1 MATYE
6 DLFGTNGAAAGGAG
20 RWMKWEANG
29 EVLLFQQTGE
39 PEQRPQTTKDGKV
52 KWLVRMVAGGKVQPM
67 GAGEFNP
74 DMVDGAWLPKEM
86 DIVIPGRVIGKKG
99 PDGKKVEDFQ
109 PFDAEWETKKG
120 DMLEKLKAEMLETQ
134 KGAMPGHVWALK
146 LLDNTQKRHSFSV
159 KLVKAAE

>member
-1 MATYE
+1 MAMYE
-6 DLFGTNGAAAGGAG
+6 DLFGTNGAASTGGSK
-20 RWMKWEANG
+20 WMKWESNG
-29 EVLLFQQTGE
+29 DTLLFQQTGE
-39 PEQRPQTTKDGKV
+39 PERRPQMTKDGKV

-67 GAGEFNP
+67 GEGEFDP
-74 DMVDGAWLPKEM
+74 EKVDGSWKPREM

-109 PFDAEWETKKG
+109 PFDAEWELKKG
-120 DMLEKLKAEMLETQ
+120 DFMDKLKAEMLETQ
-134 KGAMPGHVWALK
+134 KGAQPGHIWALK